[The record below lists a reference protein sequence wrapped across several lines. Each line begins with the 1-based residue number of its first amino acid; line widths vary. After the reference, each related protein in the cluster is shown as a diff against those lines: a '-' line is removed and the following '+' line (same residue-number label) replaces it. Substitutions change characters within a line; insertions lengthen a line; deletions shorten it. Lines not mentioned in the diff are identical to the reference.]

1 MVKVSLMVLVLSITM
16 SIMHVISASN
26 DIPNI
31 AIAQPL
37 TESSG
42 GMNIT
47 RNQTMDPTGTND
59 LIQYSNPNLGFSLG
73 YPSDWQKEESLTF
86 ISPTGGIGNRGP
98 EVISITTEL
107 L

>member
-16 SIMHVISASN
+16 SIVHVISASN

-31 AIAQPL
+31 AIAQSL

-47 RNQTMDPTGTND
+47 GNQTMDPTGTND
-59 LIQYSNPNLGFSLG
+59 LIPYINPNLGFSLG

-86 ISPTGGIGNRGP
+86 ISPTGESVIG
-98 EVISITTEL
+98 VQKS
-107 L
+107 